1 MHVVRVRVY
10 NFELLVTVILLHGST
25 YMHYCVLSICLQLIQ
40 ASSPDERG
48 NWQMAFVLITNQTVY
63 LLRKGI
69 VNSWQNK
76 SCFFCTFCCF
86 EFILCVSLCSR
97 WCRSRWSGLL
107 KRACNSSTET
117 VLSNGKLF
125 FAILHNAL
133 T

>member
-76 SCFFCTFCCF
+76 SCICCF
-86 EFILCVSLCSR
+86 VCVSLCSR
-97 WCRSRWSGLL
+97 WRRSRWSGLL